1 MHTNKKGPNS
11 KYSFKFCKS
20 NIVLAN
26 QIFVEQEA
34 VKWST
39 VFKQMSQNYTN
50 WMPQKETSLIYFSQL
65 WVQLNGP
72 F

>member
-20 NIVLAN
+20 NIVLTN

-34 VKWST
+34 VKWSS

-50 WMPQKETSLIYFSQL
+50 
-65 WVQLNGP
+65 
-72 F
+72 

>member
-1 MHTNKKGPNS
+1 MHTNKKDPNS
-11 KYSFKFCKS
+11 KYSFKFRKS

-39 VFKQMSQNYTN
+39 CFQTNSQNYTN
-50 WMPQKETSLIYFSQL
+50 
-65 WVQLNGP
+65 
-72 F
+72 